1 MDITIFAITGVFI
14 IFLIFSYYLKVIRL
28 SVPLVIIYLFYC
40 FNYLIKT
47 DHNLDS
53 NNLIISDEKITNQ
66 IKTVT
71 KTKALDK
78 NIKNIDENQNSV
90 LPKPIV
96 SYTPKPIIIDSN
108 IIIQKDIDNKKR
120 PLSNDNIGS
129 LEDSK
134 IDKKEPVNDENNL
147 YLNEIMICRGI
158 YKRNPIKP
166 GYNFINNVDSLFC
179 YTKISNNG
187 PKQEIKHIW
196 SFEDKEVTSVVY
208 NIKTSYNYRSWSKKN
223 ISPYQIGNWRVD
235 VVDGKGNILGSRDFS
250 VKSINSIY

>member
-1 MDITIFAITGVFI
+1 MDITTFAITGVFF
-14 IFLIFSYYLKVIRL
+14 IFLIVSYYLKVIRL

-47 DHNLDS
+47 DHNLNS
-53 NNLIISDEKITNQ
+53 NNLIIRDERPPDR
-66 IKTVT
+66 IKTLGNT
-71 KTKALDK
+71 KTPDK
-78 NIKNIDENQNSV
+78 NIQSIDENQNRFI
-90 LPKPIV
+90 PKPIV
-96 SYTPKPIIIDSN
+96 SYTPKPIVIDSN
-108 IIIQKDIDNKKR
+108 IIIQKDIDDKSET
-120 PLSNDNIGS
+120 LSSDNIGS

-134 IDKKEPVNDENNL
+134 IDKKDTINDENNL

-179 YTKISNNG
+179 YTKITNSG

-196 SFEDKEVTSVVY
+196 FFEEQQITSVVY

-223 ISPYQIGNWRVD
+223 ISPKQIGNWRVD
-235 VVDGKGNILGSRDFS
+235 VVDEKGNVLGSRDFS